1 MWFIAKADNNG
12 KFLTPYSI
20 EPMTLE
26 AKKKYPKLANNNEM
40 YTPPEAV
47 QIILPFLPKDKVYRE
62 ACYGMWHFAQ
72 ELTRGGVEVV
82 WHKDIDC
89 LTSEPEQN
97 WDIWITNPPFNGNK
111 MFVDRAIELW
121 KPFVFLMRLEHLW
134 GVDAYD
140 LLHDLDIQILIPKR
154 RINYIKRMD
163 DGTLKQQVWIPFH
176 SIFITRGMNLPKQI
190 MYI

>member
-1 MWFIAKADNNG
+1 
-12 KFLTPYSI
+12 
-20 EPMTLE
+20 MTLE
-26 AKKKYPKLANNNEM
+26 AEKTKFPKLHNFNEM

-47 QIILPFLPKDKVYRE
+47 ALILPFLPKDKVYRE

-97 WDIWITNPPFNGNK
+97 WDIRITNPPFNGNK
-111 MFVDRAIELW
+111 KFVKRAIELW

-134 GVDAYD
+134 GVEASR
-140 LLHDLDIQILIPKR
+140 LLKDLDIQIIIPEK
-154 RINYIKRMD
+154 RINYITPKMMRWE
-163 DGTLKQQVWIPFH
+163 KVWGSPFH